1 MMTQRFDRPV
11 RPNDPLPTGVDAEVM
26 QFTEFLDRLYTPEI
40 PPAAALGDA
49 AVMRAVRERY
59 ATRSRGLVMLFPVR
73 GARSLP
79 VQVRWW
85 VALLIATFTFGGG
98 LAAAQTLP
106 RHTMPISTGGAPSP
120 AAQAYAQAERLR
132 AANHCDRAIPLYRRA
147 IAAYATYVSAYVGL
161 GFCYQVLGSYAAAIT
176 TFDKAIRIDPTNYL
190 LYFYRA
196 DLEAQAGRMGAA
208 MGDYRA
214 ALRLSPP
221 QVPSY
226 LAIAQGFLSIDDFPD
241 ALGAVSKAI
250 TLTPSNP
257 SLYEQRANIYLQAS
271 DDQHAY
277 ADYRRA
283 IQLAPTAVE
292 RARLYADLAG
302 VYAGQRDYD
311 PALAAIAAAIR
322 LQPGD
327 AHLYVVSGGIHLA
340 ADQLPAALSLYDH
353 ALRFVSTGLDA
364 EAAHEGKGDVLVAQ
378 GHRAEAIGE
387 YKRALKLATPGDTT
401 QRLNQKIHA
410 AR

>member
-1 MMTQRFDRPV
+1 MTQRFDRPV
-11 RPNDPLPTGVDAEVM
+11 RPNDPLPAGADAEVM
-26 QFTEFLDRLYTPEI
+26 RFTEFLDRLYTPET
-40 PPAAALGDA
+40 PPAAALVDA
-49 AVMRAVRERY
+49 AVMRTVRERY
-59 ATRSRGLVMLFPVR
+59 ATRSRGRVMLFPVR

-106 RHTMPISTGGAPSP
+106 QHTTSVSTEGAPSP
-120 AAQAYAQAERLR
+120 AAQAYAQAESLR
-132 AANHCDRAIPLYRRA
+132 AANHCDRAIPLYRQA

-161 GFCYQVLGSYAAAIT
+161 GFCYQVLGSYAAALT

-196 DLEAQAGRMGAA
+196 SLEAQAGRMGAA

-226 LAIAQGFLSIDDFPD
+226 LAIAQGFLSIEDFPD

-277 ADYRRA
+277 ADYQRA
-283 IQLAPTAVE
+283 IQLAPTAAE
-292 RARLYADLAG
+292 RARIYADLAG
-302 VYAGQRDYD
+302 VYAGRRDYD
-311 PALAAIAAAIR
+311 PALTAIAAAIR

-327 AHLYVVSGGIHLA
+327 AHLYVLSGGIHLA

-387 YKRALKLATPGDTT
+387 YKRALKLATLGDTT